1 MMSKDLKGLEGL
13 AAREA
18 MIHHLDGGS
27 NGSKSRVTRMRP
39 RKDTPE
45 LIEQLLTYISE
56 GLPMLTACKLSKI
69 GETTFYRWRKED
81 EEFDKL
87 VKEAQARAEDEMTQ
101 VVRNAALAGDSRAAM
116 WRLRFLNPEV
126 YSERLNHEI
135 TLKDNK
141 IVETIQ
147 AIVDQTNED

>member
-18 MIHHLDGGS
+18 MSHQISNGS
-27 NGSKSRVTRMRP
+27 NGSESRITRARP

-45 LIEQLLTYISE
+45 RIEKLLTYISE
-56 GLPMLTACKLSKI
+56 GLPLLTACKLVHI

-81 EEFDKL
+81 EEFDGL
-87 VKEAQARAEDEMTQ
+87 VKEAQAIAEDEMTQ
-101 VVRNAALAGDSRAAM
+101 VVRSAALAGDARAAM

-147 AIVDQTNED
+147 SIVDQTNED